1 MINSVAVLL
10 GVPILAFALC
20 AATVPLA
27 GSIGTRLGITAKRSH
42 RPGSADQVP
51 VFGGAAI
58 VAAVVGALAAFGQ
71 LSGWELLGAGTLWA
85 VGAIDD
91 AIELRP
97 LQKLAAQAVVALFLV
112 LKLPQLP
119 LTPWAPVN
127 ATLEIIWLLA
137 TTNAFNLVDGLDGLA
152 AGIGIVAALA
162 LGVTGALHANAALA
176 AGGLAVGGALAGF
189 LAYNYYP
196 ASIFM
201 GDAGALPI
209 GLLLGVFALQGA
221 GLAANSRLTKYIFPV
236 LVMLVPLLD
245 TAIVTVTRLA
255 TGASISRHG
264 LDHSHHR
271 LLSLGL
277 SERTSAF
284 VCWSV
289 AALSAT
295 CAVVMSLLPHA
306 HVLMALPLIAL
317 AAAVIA
323 LFMMDLTFDSTAPG
337 VAYGESLGLARF
349 ILNLGYKRRIAE
361 AVVDLALIS
370 AAYFGA
376 LMLRLEFTINDDLAS
391 AMVRSLPWVILLT
404 YAAFVVVG
412 IYRGIWRYTALS
424 DGIRFAYGAVLAGLL
439 VAAGSLVVAMVLS
452 GSVVVLYV
460 VILFNL
466 LLVTRLSFQALR
478 HGIHQLA
485 APGKRVLVVGA
496 GQVGT
501 AAASYLASER
511 SQELRLVGFID
522 DDGFKLG
529 KLLLGQRVLGSVDDL
544 EQIFNVAPFEEL
556 LVAEE
561 LSEERLTQLRGF
573 AEEHGLAVR
582 QFLIQVSDLSA
593 PPSAPMRRA
602 GARSTG

>member
-1 MINSVAVLL
+1 VL
-10 GVPILAFALC
+10 
-20 AATVPLA
+20 T
-27 GSIGTRLGITAKRSH
+27 
-42 RPGSADQVP
+42 
-51 VFGGAAI
+51 
-58 VAAVVGALAAFGQ
+58 
-71 LSGWELLGAGTLWA
+71 
-85 VGAIDD
+85 
-91 AIELRP
+91 
-97 LQKLAAQAVVALFLV
+97 
-112 LKLPQLP
+112 LPQLP

-152 AGIGIVAALA
+152 AGIGIIAALA
-162 LGVTGALHANAALA
+162 LGVTGALHANSALA

-221 GLAANSRLTKYIFPV
+221 GLASNSRLTKYVFPV
-236 LVMLVPLLD
+236 LAMLVPLLD

-255 TGASISRHG
+255 TGNAISRHG

-289 AALSAT
+289 ASLSAA
-295 CAVVMSLLPHA
+295 CAIAMSLLPHRY
-306 HVLMALPLIAL
+306 VLMALPLIAL

-337 VAYGESLGLARF
+337 LAYGESIGLARF

-376 LMLRLEFTINDDLAS
+376 FMLRLEFTIDDGLAEV
-391 AMVRSLPWVILLT
+391 MVRSLPWVILLT
-404 YAAFVVVG
+404 YAAFLLVG
-412 IYRGIWRYTALS
+412 IYRGIWRYTGLS
-424 DGIRFAYGAVLAGLL
+424 DGIRFASGAVLAGVF
-439 VAAGSLVVAMVLS
+439 VAAGSLIVPIGLS
-452 GSVVVLYV
+452 GSVLVLFMI
-460 VILFNL
+460 ILFNL
-466 LLVTRLSFQALR
+466 LLVTRLSFQTLR
-478 HGIHQLA
+478 HGINHLA
-485 APGKRVLVVGA
+485 APGRRVVVVGA

-501 AAASYLASER
+501 AAASYLSSER
-511 SQELRLVGFID
+511 GQGLRLVGFVD

-529 KLLLGQRVLGSVDDL
+529 KLLLGQRVLGSVEDL
-544 EQIFNVAPFEEL
+544 EEVFSVTPFDEL

-561 LSEERLTQLRGF
+561 LSEDRLAQICGF
-573 AEEHGLAVR
+573 AEEHGLTVR
-582 QFLIQVSDLSA
+582 QFRIQVSDLGA
-593 PPSAPMRRA
+593 PPSAPILRA
-602 GARSTG
+602 GAAIPIGSARSVG